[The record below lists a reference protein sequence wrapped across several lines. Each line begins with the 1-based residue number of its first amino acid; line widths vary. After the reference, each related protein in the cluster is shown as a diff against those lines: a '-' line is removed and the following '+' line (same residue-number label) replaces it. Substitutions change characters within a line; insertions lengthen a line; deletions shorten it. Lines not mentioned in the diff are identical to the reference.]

1 MPTENPKI
9 SAYVPQV
16 VYDRFMRFKEE
27 HDLSMSQA
35 AIEIFAA
42 YFGINLNPT
51 VFNEFTSELQSRL
64 ETLEKA
70 LADLQESHF
79 VLSKKVDLMQS
90 TSEPPIIEPIEVP
103 VDKDIDS
110 ESNSSSQNE
119 LPKQDVVEQTIDVN
133 IIDEPD
139 SSLDSEL
146 FKENIIDNANGIN
159 NTEADLSNRLLSEP
173 KNSYSALTLFDDS
186 NDLLSSL
193 KSNPLK
199 YELLATRLG
208 VSAQTLVNQ
217 KSRLG
222 IDDGKLSDWLQ
233 SKDPDKIL
241 WLFVAQKRGIRYVP
255 ADDTPIEKLEKLNEW
270 IQANV

>member
-16 VYDRFMRFKEE
+16 VYDRFKQFQEE
-27 HDLSMSQA
+27 HNLSMSQA

-51 VFNEFTSELQSRL
+51 VFNESTSELQSRL

-110 ESNSSSQNE
+110 KLNSGLQNE
-119 LPKQDVVEQTIDVN
+119 LPQENIAEQPIYTDVN
-133 IIDEPD
+133 NKSESSLNSKPPKQLQLID
-139 SSLDSEL
+139 SS
-146 FKENIIDNANGIN
+146 
-159 NTEADLSNRLLSEP
+159 
-173 KNSYSALTLFDDS
+173 
-186 NDLLSSL
+186 DLLSKL
-193 KSNPLK
+193 KNNPLQGK
-199 YELLATRLG
+199 L
-208 VSAQTLVNQ
+208 LVN
-217 KSRLG
+217 RLN
-222 IDDGKLSDWLQ
+222 KVNTSTLSNKKGELSLEEFYDWLQ
-233 SKDPDKIL
+233 SKDID
-241 WLFVAQKRGIRYVP
+241 GIRWVLIGEGKKARYIP
-255 ADDTPIEKLEKLNEW
+255 ADDNSSEKFQALGKWLESNT
-270 IQANV
+270 